1 MRKLARLSTIASMA
15 TAIICGTGLSLSV
28 QAASN
33 DNNQAATIKLD
44 LTDTIRKSLGKRR
57 LGYGRPIRSSGIIN
71 GTMKADLVTVNF
83 DLSAQGSDAG
93 KTISALAEKKD
104 LLVKAAKEL
113 NIAVLRTSTS
123 SLNVR
128 SRSVRSFTAD
138 GNRTNKNVFKGKMGV
153 LFTFKAGED
162 VLVNI
167 GKIADD
173 RVSSV
178 SRMQFSFS
186 QGEWEKQSADLK
198 KRAMAKARANAEDQ
212 AEQQGRTLKNMT
224 RSSFREPRRR
234 TRNLQQLIDVQVTAR
249 VTYNVE

>member
-1 MRKLARLSTIASMA
+1 MNHHD
-15 TAIICGTGLSLSV
+15 LSLPMTHETVKSILLNGAV
-28 QAASN
+28 ARRG
-33 DNNQAATIKLD
+33 LD
-44 LTDTIRKSLGKRR
+44 LVHHHHDDNVKVNEITGDESDADRARKF
-57 LGYGRPIRSSGIIN
+57 
-71 GTMKADLVTVNF
+71 ADADVLVTVNF

-104 LLVKAAKEL
+104 LLVKAAKGL

-138 GNRTNKNVFKGKMGV
+138 GNRTNKNVFEGKMGV

-224 RSSFREPRRR
+224 RSSFREPRCR